1 LGYSIGRRLEN
12 VCAKRVGRNM
22 RSKIRVW
29 GLQGLARNLAR
40 RWEQKFHQNGWM
52 RIFGSSPMNT
62 QRSCAFDSWLF
73 SCDPKCKNGQIRN
86 QMAGSDPTV
95 EDCRLFTGLAVL
107 QGHGS
112 LAREDLEEER

>member
-1 LGYSIGRRLEN
+1 MSQLRKYGCGTPGDTE
-12 VCAKRVGRNM
+12 VVRVPPTCQAVR
-22 RSKIRVW
+22 KWCV
-29 GLQGLARNLAR
+29 L
-40 RWEQKFHQNGWM
+40 
-52 RIFGSSPMNT
+52 
-62 QRSCAFDSWLF
+62 AFDSWLF